1 MPSIGGIPVGVQIMN
16 TKEDVMPS
24 DKVRSPKPLKDRGT
38 DTFAEIMEG
47 LENLGREITYILENA
62 SPSGKPF
69 NKRQKEIIRSSMLG
83 TFRDQADEALVMY
96 CFGDADYG
104 LDSLNNLKI
113 RMERFG
119 EVTL

>member
-1 MPSIGGIPVGVQIMN
+1 MTSKTIIDKRKKEHTAQQRGG
-16 TKEDVMPS
+16 
-24 DKVRSPKPLKDRGT
+24 

-96 CFGDADYG
+96 CFGDAEYG